1 MKAVSDALDAV
12 PELASWIEGA
22 DLVRNH
28 YRDIGI
34 AVASEQGLVGSGPAR
49 MWTARASPSS
59 SATSTTLAK
68 KVREKRVTLDDLK
81 GAVFSITNAG
91 SYGALMG
98 TPILNPPQS
107 GILGMYAIQERPVAR
122 DGQVVIRPM
131 MYLALS
137 YDHRAVDGKAA
148 GTFLKLVA
156 ESVQNPGKLLLEL

>member
-1 MKAVSDALDAV
+1 VDRKSL
-12 PELASWIEGA
+12 PELQ
-22 DLVRNH
+22 
-28 YRDIGI
+28 RDIE
-34 AVASEQGLVGSGPAR
+34 A
-49 MWTARASPSS
+49 
-59 SATSTTLAK
+59 LAK

-81 GAVFSITNAG
+81 GAVFSISNAG

-107 GILGMYAIQERPVAR
+107 GILGMYAIQDRPVAR

-131 MYLALS
+131 MVLALS

-156 ESVQNPGKLLLEL
+156 ESVQNPGRFLLEL